1 MSQNEKIPSRSEW
14 KDLSISDLYKA
25 KLQMIDLVFKA
36 SSAGATFT
44 AQYQQ
49 FISEIDSL
57 ISQKESQAS
66 EN

>member
-1 MSQNEKIPSRSEW
+1 MNQNEKIPGRSEW
-14 KDLSISDLYKA
+14 KDMSVNDLYKT
-25 KLQMIDLVFKA
+25 KTQMIDLFFKV

-49 FISEIDSL
+49 LISELDAL
-57 ISQKESQAS
+57 ISQRESQAS